1 MKFKPIFIIA
11 IVLALIIFAAL
22 MWHFVYKNRFLK
34 AIYPEHYSVYVDK
47 YAQQNNLDHYLIYAV
62 IKNESSFKPKAYSS
76 IGAMGLMQLTP
87 QTFEWAQSKTPET
100 ENYTNDDL
108 YNPEINIHYGTLV
121 LSSLIIE
128 FGSVDTSLA
137 AYHAGRGRVKG
148 WLIDRRYSA
157 DGKKLDYIP
166 YADTR
171 AYVKKVLETRDIYKK
186 LYDKSGN

>member
-1 MKFKPIFIIA
+1 MKFRHIFIIA
-11 IVLALIIFAAL
+11 ILLSLIIVAAL
-22 MWHFVYKNRFLK
+22 MWHFVYKNHFLK
-34 AIYPEHYSVYVDK
+34 AIYPEHYSEYVDK
-47 YAQQNNLDHYLIYAV
+47 YAKQNSLDHNLIYAV

-87 QTFEWAQSKTPET
+87 QTFEWIQTKTPET
-100 ENYTNDDL
+100 ESYTNNDL
-108 YNPEINIHYGTLV
+108 YNPEVNIHYGTLV
-121 LSSLIIE
+121 LSSLITE

-137 AYHAGRGRVKG
+137 AYHAGRGRVNG
-148 WLIDRRYSA
+148 WLIDSKYSL